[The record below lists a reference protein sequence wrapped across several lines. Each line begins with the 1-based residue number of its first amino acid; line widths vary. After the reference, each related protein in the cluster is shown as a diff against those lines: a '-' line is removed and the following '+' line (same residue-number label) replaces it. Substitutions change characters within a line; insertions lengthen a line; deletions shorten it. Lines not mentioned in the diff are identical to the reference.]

1 MKTYFRLVTF
11 HEESKPVI
19 EAYESKCSK
28 VKETINFINHQRETI
43 QEFPEVNI
51 FVADVNP
58 IIVVPISSQ
67 KKTPFLLGIDQLTP
81 AQSGQCQEE
90 I

>member
-1 MKTYFRLVTF
+1 MKRKTHFRLVTF

-28 VKETINFINHQRETI
+28 VKGTINFINHQRETI

-51 FVADVNP
+51 FVADLNP
-58 IIVVPISSQ
+58 IIVVPISS
-67 KKTPFLLGIDQLTP
+67 
-81 AQSGQCQEE
+81 
-90 I
+90 